1 MNGRPLHGIAP
12 TPGEGPDHQWR
23 DPQDTYPHLMCLVA
37 PSYLRRLRGL
47 VAQQP
52 ARLPVT
58 IAASASTIS

>member
-1 MNGRPLHGIAP
+1 
-12 TPGEGPDHQWR
+12 
-23 DPQDTYPHLMCLVA
+23 VA